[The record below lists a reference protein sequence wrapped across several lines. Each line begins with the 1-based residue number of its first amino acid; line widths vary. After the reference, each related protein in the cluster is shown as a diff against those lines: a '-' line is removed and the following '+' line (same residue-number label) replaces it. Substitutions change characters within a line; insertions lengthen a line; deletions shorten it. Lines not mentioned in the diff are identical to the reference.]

1 MPKYVATFKLT
12 QEEIQKKQLRRLEL
26 NLIGNEKN
34 ILQRYIEEQSENTIA
49 PETI

>member
-1 MPKYVATFKLT
+1 MPKYVAMFKLA
-12 QEEIQKKQLRRLEL
+12 QEEIKKKKQLEL

-34 ILQRYIEEQSENTIA
+34 ILQRYIEKQSENTIA

>member
-1 MPKYVATFKLT
+1 MPKYVAMFKLA
-12 QEEIQKKQLRRLEL
+12 QEEIKKKKQLEL

-34 ILQRYIEEQSENTIA
+34 ILQRYIEKQIENTIA